1 MTKNILIE
9 DAIKI
14 CLERHIPF
22 CCFRMPFSDKLTMI
36 VQNNAECDKYTS
48 VSHIINNPCKG
59 FVAVPFDKG
68 PVLFLREDF
77 RIETSASK
85 ETAEFLL
92 KSKFE
97 VSEKQTEPGTSCMTK
112 TEYLQR
118 AGKFIDKIKNGEV
131 DKLVFARPLAT
142 CREGADL
149 LAIFKQLSDKY
160 PETFVYWLNVPSECI
175 WIGATPEC
183 FLKREKS
190 TINTVALAGTTQTT
204 DSIKWS
210 DKNKREQNFVTDFLT
225 NIFNEAGCISW
236 KKSQPHTVKAGALS
250 HIRTDFCATVPD
262 NFDIAQLIEKMHPTP
277 AVCGTPKDVAKKI
290 IIKGEGFDREYYSG
304 IIGTTDGPESLDL
317 FVNLRC
323 MKVQKDKF
331 VLFAG
336 GGITSESTAEDEWNE
351 TELKAQTLLSVI
363 KNIKQNKPNT
373 TDDAEHR

>member
-1 MTKNILIE
+1 M
-9 DAIKI
+9 
-14 CLERHIPF
+14 
-22 CCFRMPFSDKLTMI
+22 
-36 VQNNAECDKYTS
+36 
-48 VSHIINNPCKG
+48 
-59 FVAVPFDKG
+59 
-68 PVLFLREDF
+68 
-77 RIETSASK
+77 
-85 ETAEFLL
+85 
-92 KSKFE
+92 
-97 VSEKQTEPGTSCMTK
+97 
-112 TEYLQR
+112 QR

-142 CREGADL
+142 DREDADL

-190 TINTVALAGTTQTT
+190 AISTVALAGTTQTT

-236 KKSQPHTVKAGALS
+236 NKSQPHTVKAGALS

-277 AVCGTPKDVAKKI
+277 AVCGMPKDIAKETI
-290 IIKGEGFDREYYSG
+290 IEGEGFDREYYSG

-336 GGITSESTAEDEWNE
+336 GGITAESTAEDEWNE

-363 KNIKQNKPNT
+363 ENIKRNKPKT
-373 TDDAEHR
+373 TDNAEH